1 MKKYFLILTLFLFCS
16 ESSLKDN
23 YIAKL
28 NGKII
33 SVPEF
38 RLLMKKNRA
47 MIYND
52 FYQNYSAEDCTDFW
66 TRSFNDE
73 IPIEILKKKALDECI
88 QIKVQ
93 QILAKQNNL
102 VKSICYSDFLTN
114 FEKEQQRRKNA
125 YKSKQVIF
133 GPIELTEL
141 GYYNYIISNLQ
152 IRLKNHLAANQF
164 KVSDEQ
170 LKNYYLQTSNNHSDK
185 SEKSSVKE
193 IPFNSIPR
201 EFRSV
206 YIDERYNALIDSLMD
221 HTKIEINQHVY
232 DLITS
237 P

>member
-1 MKKYFLILTLFLFCS
+1 MKKYFLMLTLFLFCS
-16 ESSLKDN
+16 ESSLQKN
-23 YIAKL
+23 CIAKL
-28 NGKII
+28 NGEII

-52 FYQNYSAEDCTDFW
+52 FYQKYGAEDCTDFW
-66 TRSFNDE
+66 TRSFKEE
-73 IPIEILKKKALDECI
+73 IPIEILKKKALDECV

-93 QILAKQNNL
+93 QILAKDYKL
-102 VKSICYSDFLTN
+102 VTSICFSN
-114 FEKEQQRRKNA
+114 FIENFQQEQQRRKNA
-125 YKSKQVIF
+125 YESNQVIF

-141 GYYNYIISNLQ
+141 GYYNYIISNMQ
-152 IRLKNHLAANQF
+152 IRLKNHLAVNQF

-170 LKNYYLQTSNNHSDK
+170 LKKYYLQTRNDHSDK
-185 SEKSSVKE
+185 SEKSSVAE
-193 IPFNSIPR
+193 IQFNSIAR

-232 DLITS
+232 DSITS